1 MRHSDTFDQTHET
14 NWYHPIGFAYYPDG
28 AHGGRTEVM
37 DDSGCEDY
45 CAALLRGDT
54 PSAPCAAGCDSDA
67 DGVPDVQYKIDD
79 GWTGTFQSVGL
90 ASNTGTDITD
100 FVPGYE
106 VRGPCL
112 PLMLTARQR
121 LLKRMSTSSRS
132 SSSRRRNGARSTT
145 WLS

>member
-14 NWYHPIGFAYYPDG
+14 NWYHPIGFAYFPDG

-45 CAALLRGDT
+45 CAALRRGDT

-67 DGVPDVQYKIDD
+67 DGVPDVQYMIDD
-79 GWTGTFQSVGL
+79 GWTGEHSQRPRCAPAERLSSVSVDAAFPGAFQSVGL

-112 PLMLTARQR
+112 PLMLTAR
-121 LLKRMSTSSRS
+121 
-132 SSSRRRNGARSTT
+132 
-145 WLS
+145 